1 MDEIQHRIEAGEN
14 DEDAFTSVLGK
25 DQPGRLRCYGGGITK
40 SSLKKDEAVRQV
52 QVEYDKKVLS
62 LQNQMH
68 SMQGILKMVLQQL
81 NPGMTNED
89 VAALVQPQQTSPPD
103 ASSRP
108 DNTATNPRSF
118 ESTHLPEQE

>member
-1 MDEIQHRIEAGEN
+1 MVYLKAIVLKSQRESKENHEEPTRAEMFTATRTNEIQHRIEAGED
-14 DEDAFTSVLGK
+14 DEDAFISVLGK

-40 SSLKKDEAVRQV
+40 SSLKKDVAVHQV

-81 NPGMTNED
+81 NPGMTDED
-89 VAALVQPQQTSPPD
+89 VAALV
-103 ASSRP
+103 
-108 DNTATNPRSF
+108 
-118 ESTHLPEQE
+118 